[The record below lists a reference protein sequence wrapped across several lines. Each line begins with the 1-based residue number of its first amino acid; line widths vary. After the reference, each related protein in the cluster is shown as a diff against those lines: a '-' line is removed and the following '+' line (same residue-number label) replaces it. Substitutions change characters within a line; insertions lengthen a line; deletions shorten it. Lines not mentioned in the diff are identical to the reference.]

1 MKRKHS
7 GPGWRPEPRGAGSG
21 RLSDSQYETPS
32 SVLTSVL
39 LQTIRLQVINT
50 NNIYQKIN
58 SYGCHASS
66 QAHFFLALA
75 LVFLAKDKVDTF
87 HRVTR
92 SHTTCQ
98 VSETV
103 SIISP
108 RPFEVGQSIRPPL
121 HHRPSSSHV
130 VHLTEDLAAHLIS

>member
-32 SVLTSVL
+32 SALTSVL

-58 SYGCHASS
+58 SYGCHASCRT
-66 QAHFFLALA
+66 HFF
-75 LVFLAKDKVDTF
+75 FSSKDNVDTF

-92 SHTTCQ
+92 SRTTCQ

-103 SIISP
+103 GIIRP

-130 VHLTEDLAAHLIS
+130 VHLTEDLAAYLIS

>member
-1 MKRKHS
+1 MKRKRS

-21 RLSDSQYETPS
+21 RLSDSQYEAPS
-32 SVLTSVL
+32 SALTSVL

-50 NNIYQKIN
+50 NNNQPEN
-58 SYGCHASS
+58 QQLWVSRFMSGAFFFFSS
-66 QAHFFLALA
+66 
-75 LVFLAKDKVDTF
+75 KDKVDAF

-103 SIISP
+103 GIIRP
-108 RPFEVGQSIRPPL
+108 RPFEVGQSVRPPL

-130 VHLTEDLAAHLIS
+130 VHLTEDLAGQLIMLNRSD